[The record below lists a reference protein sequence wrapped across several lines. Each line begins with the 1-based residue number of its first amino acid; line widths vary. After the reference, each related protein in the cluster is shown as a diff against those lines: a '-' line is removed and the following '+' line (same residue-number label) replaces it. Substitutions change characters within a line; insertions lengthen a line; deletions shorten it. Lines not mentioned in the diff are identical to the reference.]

1 MMMPRVKKRGQP
13 KKAVTARASIAF
25 RVTPMEK
32 RSLFAEAKRN
42 KVTPT
47 SLIRSKLGLDK

>member
-1 MMMPRVKKRGQP
+1 MMPRVKKRGQP